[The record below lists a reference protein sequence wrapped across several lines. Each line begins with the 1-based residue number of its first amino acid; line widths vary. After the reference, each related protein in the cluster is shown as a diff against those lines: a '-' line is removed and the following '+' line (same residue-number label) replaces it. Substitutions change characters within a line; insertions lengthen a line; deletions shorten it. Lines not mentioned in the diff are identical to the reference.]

1 MRKDGR
7 KNDEL
12 RPVKIVPGFVEMAAG
27 SALVEMGR
35 TRVVCTASVE
45 DRLPPWLHQAQLK
58 SPEKRGWITAE
69 YSILPG
75 AGPRR
80 TVREATTGK
89 RSGRTLEIQRL
100 IGRSLRSVADL
111 KKLGPRTVWID
122 CDVIQ
127 ADGGTR
133 AASVTGGFV
142 ALVLALEKM
151 KEEGL
156 IDAVPVREHLAAVSA
171 GIRDGEVL
179 LDLDYEEDSTVDV
192 DCNVVM
198 MENGE
203 LIEVQGTGEK
213 RGFSREQLS
222 KMLDVAAAAI
232 QKLISLQKKA
242 IEKGKI

>member
-12 RPVKIVPGFVEMAAG
+12 RPVKIMPGFVEMAAG

-35 TRVVCTASVE
+35 TRVVCTASAE

-58 SPEKRGWITAE
+58 SPDKQGWITAE

-80 TVREATTGK
+80 TAREATTGK

-133 AASVTGGFV
+133 AAAVTGGFV
-142 ALVLALEKM
+142 ALMSALNSL
-151 KEEGL
+151 KEDGVITEL
-156 IDAVPVREHLAAVSA
+156 PIREHLAAVSA

-179 LDLDYEEDSTVDV
+179 LDLDYEEDSAVDV

-198 MENGE
+198 TESGE

-213 RGFSREQLS
+213 RGFSREQLTQ
-222 KMLDVAAAAI
+222 MLDAAGRAI
-232 QKLISLQKKA
+232 RELIVFQKEALSL
-242 IEKGKI
+242 